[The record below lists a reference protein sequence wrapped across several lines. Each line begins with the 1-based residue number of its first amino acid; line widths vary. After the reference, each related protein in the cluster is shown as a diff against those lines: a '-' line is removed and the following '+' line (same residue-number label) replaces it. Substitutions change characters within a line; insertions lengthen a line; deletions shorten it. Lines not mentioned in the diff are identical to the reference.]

1 MVIRANRLMTRDVKG
16 IWYQSK
22 LDTCLVSIYGSG
34 SGLHVSGNVV
44 DDDDLY
50 RPALAPK
57 GLYLYYLITL
67 HTFHPVPP
75 KSPSIVLLQF
85 VL

>member
-1 MVIRANRLMTRDVKG
+1 MDSMSPVHAHP
-16 IWYQSK
+16 QSVASQ
-22 LDTCLVSIYGSG
+22 LQP
-34 SGLHVSGNVV
+34 V

-57 GLYLYYLITL
+57 GLYLYYLVTL

-85 VL
+85 VALLCILFCEIS